1 MLDSIMPTA
10 YSAIGPV
17 TGVIIA
23 LCLVVGFATYCYRQN
38 MDTSNEQLYE
48 GAGTISHDG
57 HQFAMPM
64 SRFDYDDINP
74 HDDGD
79 LGGNSMNRNLLR
91 PVAGSPIIDISP
103 YRMNAGAYRAPAN
116 GESDHGYSTMTPR
129 EDSEHLCFALV
140 EPLIGANNKRKSMS
154 DTASVN
160 TSVSSPTNYKPHYNN
175 YLIAIDKPKLPLQL
189 QAENKSSMEMTTQLP
204 LSAAHNIQASVTVH
218 HPMEA
223 V

>member
-1 MLDSIMPTA
+1 MMPPE
-10 YSAIGPV
+10 YSAIGPI

-23 LCLVVGFATYCYRQN
+23 LCLVIGFATYCYRQN
-38 MDTSNEQLYE
+38 MDSSNEQLY
-48 GAGTISHDG
+48 GGGGGTNSHDG
-57 HQFAMPM
+57 NQFGMPL

-91 PVAGSPIIDISP
+91 PAAGSPIIDISP
-103 YRMNAGAYRAPAN
+103 YRMNAGAYRAPAAN
-116 GESDHGYSTMTPR
+116 AESDHGYSTMTPR
-129 EDSEHLCFALV
+129 EDSEHLCFALA
-140 EPLIGANNKRKSMS
+140 EPLIGANSKRKSMS

-160 TSVSSPTNYKPHYNN
+160 TSVSSPTNYKPHHN
-175 YLIAIDKPKLPLQL
+175 YLIAIDKPKLPLPQP
-189 QAENKSSMEMTTQLP
+189 QKSTMEMMTQLP
-204 LSAAHNIQASVTVH
+204 LSSSSPHHIQASVTVH